1 MTTGFEMGKETLRQ
15 QASRVRVHGSE
26 YDAAI
31 ARLRDR
37 SGKWGDDGLFA
48 AIEVAWGE
56 ARDTMVTAVPA
67 LGGAVTGVGDGLT
80 VVPANVEAAEQA
92 SRITETV
99 PWP

>member
-15 QASRVRVHGSE
+15 QASRMRGHGAE

-48 AIEVAWGE
+48 AIEMAWGE
-56 ARDTMVTAVPA
+56 ARDSMVTAVPA

-80 VVPANVEAAEQA
+80 VVPANVEAAEHA
-92 SRITETV
+92 SRLPETD